1 MYDIHIVESGG
12 THEQVTLELLRR
24 RGHLEAM
31 GVAAQRTLVTNGGE
45 AADLLVAGKADVAM
59 QVGFGPALAA
69 MVAGAPLTVIAG
81 ANLLTVHAVYS
92 RDPAIRRLKDLVG
105 RRVGVGRLGALTHQL
120 IYAALLKHG
129 VDPAGVKFVPMGN
142 SASIFKALLAGEV
155 EAGFG
160 ETEVFDHQ
168 GRYGVHA
175 LEDAILW
182 QELPD
187 FPNQASY
194 ATRAAIRDKR
204 KAIVRTL
211 AAYALLYRDLHDPA
225 MEGAYLDAFAAGLPD
240 ADPAEGRVQWRF
252 YQRYH
257 PFADDLLLA
266 EAKLAYMQ
274 ELNVAMGLQAE
285 VLPFDSLAD
294 MSLAQEAL
302 ALIGGPRK
310 TA

>member
-1 MYDIHIVESGG
+1 MLHIHIVESGG

-24 RGHLEAM
+24 RGHLERM
-31 GVAAQRTLVTNGGE
+31 GVSATRTLVTNGGE
-45 AADLLVAGKADVAM
+45 AADLVVTGKADVAM

-69 MVAGAPLTVIAG
+69 MVSGAPLRVIAG

-92 RDPAIRRLKDLVG
+92 KDPTIRRLKDLVG

-129 VDPAGVKFVPMGN
+129 VDPAAVNFVPMGN

-168 GRYGVHA
+168 AHYGVHA
-175 LEDAILW
+175 LEDAVLW
-182 QELPD
+182 NELPD

-194 ATRAAIRDKR
+194 ATLEAIHTKR
-204 KAIVRTL
+204 EALVRTL

-225 MEGAYLDAFAAGLPD
+225 MAGAYAEAFVAGLPE
-240 ADPAEGRVQWRF
+240 AGAEEGRVQWRF
-252 YQRYH
+252 YQQHH
-257 PFADDLLLA
+257 PFADDLMLS
-266 EAKLAYMQ
+266 EAKLRYMQ
-274 ELNVAMGLQAE
+274 QLNLAMGLQDAI
-285 VLPFDSLAD
+285 LPYESLAD
-294 MSLAQEAL
+294 MSLAREAL
-302 ALIGGPRK
+302 LRIGDGGGR
-310 TA
+310 